1 MDHGSIP
8 CGSTSP
14 GNQAKP
20 NKIKPFSYALTNS
33 TGGNEVQPEAE
44 NCKQVKHFVQIV
56 CKSRAASVAADK
68 VI

>member
-1 MDHGSIP
+1 
-8 CGSTSP
+8 
-14 GNQAKP
+14 
-20 NKIKPFSYALTNS
+20 
-33 TGGNEVQPEAE
+33 VQPEAE